1 MWEQVRANRRHAA
14 ILVAAMA
21 LLLFGLGW
29 LLGTYYLGSGRFG
42 VGIAAVVWLV
52 QLLVA
57 WFAGDSIFL
66 AISRARKIGK
76 GDHPTLWNVVEEM
89 TIAAGLPRMPD
100 IYIID
105 DDAPN
110 AFATGRGPDSASVAV
125 TAGLLNRL
133 DRDELQG
140 VVAHELSH
148 VGNRD
153 VLYMLMVGVMMGSIV
168 LLADLGAR
176 TLFHGGRRRTSSG
189 REGGGA
195 AVLILAVV
203 VMIVAPLLAQLLYFA
218 VSRRREYLAD
228 ASSTLLTRYPEG
240 LASALEKIALVPA
253 RLASATRATAPL
265 FIVNPLAVTA
275 QGMADLTS
283 THPSI
288 SERVRILRGM
298 TGTGGLKEYD
308 RAFRKVT
315 GRPVGIVPARA
326 LARGPAAPRPGGVG
340 RPAPPLPIPVP
351 VPAAAALI
359 PTAAVGRVRE
369 TTDALWRLND
379 YAFIACDC
387 DTRLKIPPAYRGKV
401 IECPHCRKPHRVP

>member
-1 MWEQVRANRRHAA
+1 MWEQIRANRRHAA
-14 ILVAAMA
+14 VLVTAMA
-21 LLLFGLGW
+21 LLLFALGW
-29 LLGTYYLGSGRFG
+29 LLGTYYLGDGRLG
-42 VGIAAVVWLV
+42 VGIAAAVWLV
-52 QLLVA
+52 QVAIA
-57 WFAGDSIFL
+57 WFAGDAIFL
-66 AISRARKIGK
+66 AVSRARKIRK
-76 GDHPTLWNVVEEM
+76 QDHPTLWNVVEEM

-100 IYIID
+100 VYIID

-110 AFATGRGPDSASVAV
+110 AFATGRGPESASVAV

-153 VLYMLMVGVMMGSIV
+153 VMYMLMVGVLMGSIV

-176 TLFHGGRRRTSSG
+176 TLLHGGRRRTSSSRG
-189 REGGGA
+189 GGGGA
-195 AVLILAVV
+195 VIVLVVAVV
-203 VMIVAPLLAQLLYFA
+203 VMIVAPLLAQLLYYA

-228 ASSTLLTRYPEG
+228 ASSTLLTRYPDG

-253 RLASATRATAPL
+253 RLASASRATAPM

-275 QGMADLTS
+275 RGMADLTS

-298 TGTGGLKEYD
+298 TGTGGGLKEYD

-315 GRPVGIVPARA
+315 GRPVGIVPAGA
-326 LARGPAAPRPGGVG
+326 LSRSAAAVVPAAPHPS
-340 RPAPPLPIPVP
+340 PAQV
-351 VPAAAALI
+351 
-359 PTAAVGRVRE
+359 TAASLVGRVRE
-369 TTDALWRLND
+369 TTDALWKLND
-379 YAFIACDC
+379 YAFIACPC
-387 DTRLKIPPAYRGKV
+387 DTRLKVPPAYRGKV
-401 IECPHCRKPHRVP
+401 IECPHCRTPHRVP